1 MRENLIKYY
10 KKELEKAIKAD
21 NQEEVC
27 KIRAKM
33 LKWK

>member
-1 MRENLIKYY
+1 MRESILRQL
-10 KKELEKAIKAD
+10 KKDLEKAEKEG
-21 NQEEVC
+21 NQKEAC

>member
-1 MRENLIKYY
+1 MRESVLKQLT
-10 KKELEKAIKAD
+10 KELEKAEKEGD
-21 NQEEVC
+21 QEEAC

>member
-1 MRENLIKYY
+1 MRESVLNQL
-10 KKELEKAIKAD
+10 KKDLEKAEKED
-21 NQEEVC
+21 NQEEAC

>member
-1 MRENLIKYY
+1 MRENVLNQLN
-10 KKELEKAIKAD
+10 KKLEKAEKEG
-21 NQEEVC
+21 NQEKAC